1 MKHRSRAAHPL
12 ENRPI
17 EHIVRPFQDFAHQEA
32 SSGIVLLLAA
42 VAALIWV
49 NSPWSDS
56 YYELWETHLR
66 IGFGGFLLDKPLE
79 AWINDALIV
88 VFFFVVGLEI
98 KRSILVGELSSPKSA
113 VLPVV
118 AALGGVILPALI
130 YLGFNTLGSEGGRG
144 WAIPVATDI
153 AFSLG
158 VLALLGS
165 RVPLSL
171 KMFLVAFAIADDIA
185 GVTIIAVF
193 YTESISW
200 MNLGVA
206 FGFLGALIVAN
217 RLDIHNP
224 LPYAVLGILVWY
236 YFLQSGVHT
245 TVAGILVAAT
255 VPIRVRMDADR
266 FLERARILLAE
277 FERHDEDAT
286 DLLPATNE
294 QRAAVQELEVACQRV
309 GSPLQRME
317 HAIHPWVA
325 FLIIPIFALA
335 NAGVA
340 LDTGLETALTSSITW
355 GVLVGLVAGKS
366 VGVTLFAW
374 LAVRSGVA
382 AMPQGVNWR
391 QMFGVAL
398 LGGIGFTMALFIT
411 NLTFVDNGLIANAKI
426 GILAGSIIAGAGGWL
441 ILRRA
446 SSERVA
452 DTATD

>member
-1 MKHRSRAAHPL
+1 MEHRSRITHPL
-12 ENRPI
+12 GKRPI
-17 EHIVRPFQDFAHQEA
+17 ERIVRPFQDFTHKEA

-42 VAALIWV
+42 AAALIWV
-49 NSPWSDS
+49 NSPWSDN
-56 YYELWETHLR
+56 YHELWETHLR
-66 IGFGGFLLDKPLE
+66 ISVGGFLLDKPLE

-98 KRSILVGELSSPKSA
+98 KRSILVGELSSPRNA
-113 VLPVV
+113 ALPVI

-130 YLGFNTLGSEGGRG
+130 YLGFNNLGSEGGQG
-144 WAIPVATDI
+144 WAIPMATDI

-171 KMFLVAFAIADDIA
+171 KLFLAAFAIADDIA

-193 YTESISW
+193 YTEDISW
-200 MNLGVA
+200 MNFGIA

-245 TVAGILVAAT
+245 TVAGVLVAAT
-255 VPIRVRMDADR
+255 VPIRVRIDADR
-266 FLERARILLAE
+266 FLERAHILLAE
-277 FERHDEDAT
+277 FERHDEDST
-286 DLLPATNE
+286 DMLPATID
-294 QRAAVQELEVACQRV
+294 QRAAVQELEIACQQV
-309 GSPLQRME
+309 ESPLQRME
-317 HAIHPWVA
+317 HSLHPWVA

-340 LDTGLETALTSSITW
+340 LDSGLDSALTSSITL

-366 VGVTLFAW
+366 VGVTVFAW

-382 AMPQGVNWR
+382 AMPQGANWR
-391 QMFGVAL
+391 QIFGVAL

-411 NLTFVDNGLIANAKI
+411 NLTFVNDGLIADAKI
-426 GILAGSIIAGAGGWL
+426 GILAGSIIAGVGGWL

-446 SSERVA
+446 SPNE
-452 DTATD
+452 